1 MDVCTKTHFFRA
13 QSKLSFLVK
22 WRDSRWQHW
31 CTLAGPGEPWLAAAS
46 ACGTAAHVNVV
57 AVTRLPVTPETSSPR
72 LLMLSPWILSEM
84 SECRFNFAHLN
95 YNYKHGALLAGKFK
109 LSPGIQWINSVLRVT
124 ATLYRCQSELG
135 PPVWYN
141 VFRFPAPPVSW
152 GTWLG
157 TVHSV
162 QHSILHFVHFVQCYA
177 WQVCAAAIQCK
188 TQIKNWSRGRL
199 LGFT

>member
-1 MDVCTKTHFFRA
+1 MDVCTKTHFFGA

-124 ATLYRCQSELG
+124 ATLCRCQFKLG
-135 PPVWYN
+135 PPVQ
-141 VFRFPAPPVSW
+141 R
-152 GTWLG
+152 
-157 TVHSV
+157 TVKSELYKLYSV
-162 QHSILHFVHFVQCYA
+162 QCSVVHTLQCSAQLCSSSVQWA
-177 WQVCAAAIQCK
+177 
-188 TQIKNWSRGRL
+188 T
-199 LGFT
+199 

>member
-1 MDVCTKTHFFRA
+1 MDVCTKTDFFGA

-124 ATLYRCQSELG
+124 ATLYRCQSKLG
-135 PPVWYN
+135 PPV
-141 VFRFPAPPVSW
+141 
-152 GTWLG
+152 
-157 TVHSV
+157 
-162 QHSILHFVHFVQCYA
+162 QCPLYLSA
-177 WQVCAAAIQCK
+177 LQCHTLRIWTAAIQCK
-188 TQIKNWSRGRL
+188 TQIKNWSRPTAWFRL
-199 LGFT
+199 AAGNALAVGMGGQS